1 MKNMNLHN
9 IISLSSSLS
18 RGEHSSFMFIEGRP
32 CGPREYSG
40 DMEV

>member
-1 MKNMNLHN
+1 MKYMSQH

-18 RGEHSSFMFIEGRP
+18 RGEQHECVFIGEGRP
-32 CGPREYSG
+32 CEIIKCSG